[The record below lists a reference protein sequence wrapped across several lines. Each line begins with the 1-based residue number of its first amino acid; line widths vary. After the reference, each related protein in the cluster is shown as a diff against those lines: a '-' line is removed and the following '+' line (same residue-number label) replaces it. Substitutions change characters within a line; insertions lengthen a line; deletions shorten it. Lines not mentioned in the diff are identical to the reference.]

1 MQTISFTTLLEES
14 VANHSFS
21 RASGN
26 VMGFDRL
33 LKAESFAALE
43 QAHPGIFAFLAF
55 HPGVDTAVANYV
67 REGTLG
73 SDSGPRILVLFTL
86 DAEIRIA
93 DLQLTVD
100 DVEIDAGVHP
110 AYQMVRILFAPKA
123 PPALPGIIF
132 INQFTEG
139 GGAVYS
145 QLDNLPDASAVR
157 ERLRTLFAM
166 AEKSMGTDGNRRKF
180 ISVFAS
186 SLQAGQLP
194 YSTSSKTS
202 LREWLIR
209 SLQFVVKY
217 RSDLVAVLSAL
228 P

>member
-1 MQTISFTTLLEES
+1 MQTISFTALLEES
-14 VANHSFS
+14 VANPSFR

-26 VMGFDRL
+26 VMSFDRL
-33 LKAESFAALE
+33 LNAENLAALE
-43 QAHPGIFAFLAF
+43 RAHPGVFAFLAF
-55 HPGVDTAVANYV
+55 HPGVDAAVADYV

-73 SDSGPRILVLFTL
+73 SDSGPRILVLFTI
-86 DAEIRIA
+86 DADMRMA
-93 DLQLTVD
+93 DRQLTVD

-110 AYQMVRILFAPKA
+110 AYQMVRILFAPKP

-139 GGAVYS
+139 GSAVYS
-145 QLDNLPDASAVR
+145 ELNNLPDASAVR

-166 AEKSMGTDGNRRKF
+166 AEKSLGSTGNRGKF
-180 ISVFAS
+180 TGVFAS
-186 SLQAGQLP
+186 SLQAAQLP
-194 YSTSSKTS
+194 YSTSSRTS

-209 SLQFVVKY
+209 SFQFVVKY